1 MYKTQKSYLLKWDM
15 VFKGQIVYHKII
27 KMRYRKYKYNI
38 TFFREEA
45 LMASLS
51 LKNINKTYPNG
62 FVAVHDFN
70 LEIADKE
77 FIIFVGPSGCG
88 KSTTLRMIAGLEEIT
103 SGELWIGDKMVNDV
117 EPKDRDIA
125 MVFQNYALYP
135 HMSVYD
141 NMAFG
146 LKLRKTPK
154 DKIDK
159 LVHEAAK
166 ILDIEHLL
174 DRKPKALSGG
184 QRQRVAMGR
193 AIVRNP
199 KVFLMDEPLSNLDA
213 KLRVQMRIEIS
224 KLHQRLETTIIYV
237 THDQTEALT
246 LGTRIVVM
254 KDGLVQQ
261 VASPIDLYQKPQNLF
276 VAGFIGSPQMNF
288 IESKVVKSGS
298 DVMLMFGSHSI
309 KLPENKAKILLDK
322 GYENKTVVM
331 GIRPEDIKDEEI
343 FINSTPG
350 GVIDATIKV
359 YEMLGAEVF
368 LYFSIDQF
376 ELTVRVNPRTTAR
389 PGDTI
394 KLAFDLTKIHVFD
407 KETERVI
414 CN

>member
-1 MYKTQKSYLLKWDM
+1 
-15 VFKGQIVYHKII
+15 
-27 KMRYRKYKYNI
+27 
-38 TFFREEA
+38 
-45 LMASLS
+45 MASLS
-51 LKNINKTYPNG
+51 LKNVGKTYPNG
-62 FVAVHDFN
+62 FVAVKNFN
-70 LEIADKE
+70 LDIADKE

-103 SGELWIGDKMVNDV
+103 SGELWIGNTMVNDV

-154 DKIDK
+154 EKVDK

-224 KLHQRLETTIIYV
+224 KLHQRLESTIIYV

-254 KDGLVQQ
+254 KDGVMQQ
-261 VASPIDLYQKPQNLF
+261 VATPIDLYTKPCNLF

-288 IESKVVKSGS
+288 IDCKVVRDEEGIK
-298 DVMLMFGSHSI
+298 LAFGSYAV
-309 KLPENKAKILLDK
+309 KLPESKAEKLVEGGYIDK
-322 GYENKTVVM
+322 DVIM

-343 FINSTPG
+343 FINAGSSN
-350 GVIDATIKV
+350 VLDATVRV

-368 LYFSIDQF
+368 LYFSVEGHDI
-376 ELTVRVNPRTTAR
+376 TVRVNPRTTAR

-394 KLAFDLTKIHVFD
+394 KIALDTSKIHIFD
-407 KETERVI
+407 KDTETTI
-414 CN
+414 TN

>member
-1 MYKTQKSYLLKWDM
+1 
-15 VFKGQIVYHKII
+15 
-27 KMRYRKYKYNI
+27 
-38 TFFREEA
+38 
-45 LMASLS
+45 MASLS

-62 FVAVHDFN
+62 FVAVKDFN

-103 SGELWIGDKMVNDV
+103 GGEMWIADKLVNDV

-154 DKIDK
+154 DQIEK
-159 LVHEAAK
+159 LVREAAK

-224 KLHQRLETTIIYV
+224 KLHQRLQTTIIYV
-237 THDQTEALT
+237 THDQTEAMT

-254 KDGLVQQ
+254 KDGVVQQ
-261 VASPIDLYQKPQNLF
+261 VDSPQNLYNMPNNLF
-276 VAGFIGSPQMNF
+276 VATFIGSPQMNV
-288 IESKVVKSGS
+288 IEATVVKDGS
-298 DVMLMFGSHSI
+298 TVSLKFGSHSI
-309 KLPENKAKILLDK
+309 KLPEAKGKKVLEG
-322 GYENKTVVM
+322 GYENKTVIL
-331 GIRPEDIKDEEI
+331 GIRPEDVKDEEM
-343 FINSTPG
+343 FISSSPDSVVN
-350 GVIDATIKV
+350 ATVRV
-359 YEMLGAEVF
+359 YELLGAEVY
-368 LYFSIDQF
+368 LYFSVDQF
-376 ELTVRVNPRTTAR
+376 DVTARVNPRTTAR

-394 KLAFDLTKIHVFD
+394 KVAFDLTKIHVFD
-407 KETERVI
+407 KETEQVI
-414 CN
+414 TH